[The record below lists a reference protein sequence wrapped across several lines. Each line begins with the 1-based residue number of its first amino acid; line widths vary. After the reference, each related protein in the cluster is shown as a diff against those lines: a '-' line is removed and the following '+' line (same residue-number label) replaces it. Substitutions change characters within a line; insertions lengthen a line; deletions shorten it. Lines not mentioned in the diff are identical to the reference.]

1 MKWGQLAAPIYA
13 ADNVTIQRA
22 QSLLTG
28 KLVGGVCP
36 PLTVEE
42 AAAVMAWHEAT
53 KGEDK

>member
-1 MKWGQLAAPIYA
+1 MKWQQLSAPIYA

-28 KLVGGVCP
+28 SLLGGKVCP

-42 AAAVMAWHEAT
+42 AVQVMAWHEAT
-53 KGEDK
+53 QTRH